1 MIRLLYVFFQALIIV
16 HLLDPSNE
24 KPTKWK
30 GVFQK
35 PIKRVISK
43 KTINCNV

>member
-1 MIRLLYVFFQALIIV
+1 M
-16 HLLDPSNE
+16 LDTSNE
-24 KPTKWK
+24 KPNKWK

-35 PIKRVISK
+35 SVKWKSAFQ